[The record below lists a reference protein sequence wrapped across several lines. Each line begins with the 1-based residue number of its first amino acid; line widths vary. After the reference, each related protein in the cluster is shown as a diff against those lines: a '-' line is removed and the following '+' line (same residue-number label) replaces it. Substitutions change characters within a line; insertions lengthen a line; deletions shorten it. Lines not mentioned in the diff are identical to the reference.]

1 MKRVKTTDKDD
12 FTVPQDL
19 SESEKV
25 LAKAKKMNE
34 GRVPLKV
41 SETITIYV
49 KPKNKNRKYADKWL
63 KRYEDNLYGRT
74 CKSGFED

>member
-1 MKRVKTTDKDD
+1 MERI
-12 FTVPQDL
+12 DL
-19 SESEKV
+19 IDTNDVEVSNKH
-25 LAKAKKMNE
+25 LLKAKKMDI
-34 GRVPLKV
+34 GKVPLKV

-74 CKSGFED
+74 CKAGFED

>member
-1 MKRVKTTDKDD
+1 MERI
-12 FTVPQDL
+12 DL
-19 SESEKV
+19 IDTNDVEVSNKH
-25 LAKAKKMNE
+25 LLKAKKMDI
-34 GRVPLKV
+34 GKVPLKV

-63 KRYEDNLYGRT
+63 KRYQDNLYGRT